1 MNRIYRL
8 CWNAATSQWV
18 AASELARGSRPA
30 ASTTSTARAPRAA
43 SVAVAIS
50 LALGAPGIAY
60 AGQTGGQIVG
70 GSGSIQQ
77 GGAVTTIRQDGS
89 HLSLNWQTFDIGSNE
104 TVNFVQPG
112 RDAIAV
118 NRILGNKAS
127 DIQGHL
133 NANGQVWLINPNGV
147 VFGERAQVNVGGL
160 VASTLDTSDDSLDAR
175 SRTFSGDGKGAV
187 VNKGAIRAA
196 DGGYVALL
204 GNQVS
209 NQGLVSARL
218 GTVAMGGGSA
228 VTLNFEG
235 SQLVNV
241 QVDRSTLDNL
251 VENRQLL
258 QADGGRVFMTA
269 GARDS
274 LLASAVNNTGVV
286 RAQTVENRNGQIVLL
301 GGMTA
306 GHVNV
311 EGTLDAS
318 APNGGNGGSIE
329 TSAAFANLG
338 AAHIT
343 AAAPRGT
350 AGTWLIDPYD
360 LTIDQT
366 AATTISNALNGGTSV
381 TEQTTAGG
389 TQGQG
394 VVNANGFGDITVAAP
409 ITWSNAAATLTLDA
423 YRSIKV
429 NAAIAGT
436 GRVTMKAGSG
446 GTGDIVLAAAVRAD
460 AGATLTAAG
469 HFVNQAGAG
478 ALAAAN
484 GRWLVYSS
492 SPVGD
497 TRDGLTPG
505 FLQYNAPAGTA
516 PLVGGNGFLYA
527 LAPTVALGA
536 PVGQVRKDYDGNT
549 TAALTGANFNA
560 TGLVNGD
567 RIATGTGTYASKDA
581 ASGLQVTTATAASA
595 YAFTAADGM
604 TPVYGYG
611 VSGGGVSANVGV
623 IDPKQL
629 GIAIVNNPTKT
640 YNGTTTATLTGANY
654 LMSGLVAGE
663 SITFGQP
670 NSVAYE
676 SADAGTRTVTANF
689 VPSNFVAANNTKV
702 SNYVLPTVA
711 TGMGTIN
718 KAKVQLSGLIGNDKV
733 YDGTVNGSL
742 DKSHASIFG
751 VIAADASD
759 ATLDTSLGVGLFANA
774 NAGNGKSVT
783 ASGFQLVGNKASNY
797 ELVAQSDITASITP
811 KTLTIGGVSAL
822 NKVYDATT
830 AALLAFDPGTYGL
843 QGVVAG
849 DAVGLLSSGA
859 SASFGTKNVGNG
871 LGVTA
876 TGFALSGAGAGNY
889 RLAQPT
895 GLSANITP
903 APLTLTITGNPTRTY
918 NGTVNANIRA
928 GDVTIQGWQG
938 SDGGSI
944 VQSAGASY
952 DSKDAGTRIVTAA
965 IEASDFAM
973 GAGTSLSNYTFASN
987 ITGLGT
993 IARAP
998 LQWKIVGNPS
1008 KQYDGTT
1015 NATLTGANY
1024 DVYGFIVGEGATV
1037 TQTHGDYATPD
1048 AGIRLVTA
1056 SVGAGDFAP
1065 IAGTNLA
1072 NYILP
1077 TSITGYGYIEK
1088 ADTSGVFVRI
1098 IGVPTRAYNG
1108 TTLATLLSSDYLVT
1122 GNFPTGEGFVITK
1135 TQGTYASKNVGKQP
1149 VMVTLAQG
1157 DYQPVGSTNPDNYQ
1171 PLPTEAF
1178 GTGEITRAI
1187 LTASIVGNPSK
1198 VYDGTTYQTLDVSNY
1213 AISGFASNEGA
1224 DIVPSK
1230 SVHYDTKDV
1239 GTNKTITADM
1249 AVTSYLAHAGTDLS
1263 NYELDF
1269 DATGVGSVTAA
1280 PLHIVGVS
1288 ANGKVYDTTTAAT
1301 LNSGGAR
1308 LIGLVNADAP
1318 NVTLTRGTT
1327 GVFDSADAGSRGVT
1341 ALGFGISGSE
1351 AGNYVLEPLTG
1362 LTATISPFTLN
1373 IANVAALS
1381 RYYDG
1386 TTAISLNTAGASLN
1400 GVYLADAGNVTL
1412 DASAATGSVR
1422 SPNAANGLDVTTSGF
1437 ALAGSRAANYRVN
1450 AVTGLTANIN
1460 KAPIVAT
1467 ITGNPTK
1474 PYDGSNS
1481 VTLLAGDYTLSG
1493 FVNGQGASI
1502 PQSSTSRYLGVNAG
1516 GNVGLASTLSVSD
1529 FVANAGTNL
1538 ANYALPTAA
1547 SGTRGTITPFVINLT
1562 ATRVYD
1568 ATTNAAATLFTD
1580 GNGTVTGVNG
1590 ERVALSGT
1598 GNLVTK
1604 NVGAQRAFQDVGTL
1618 VLGDYNGASAQNY
1631 TLAGGIDWVTITPA
1645 TLLVTGTFADDKV
1658 YDGNRTATLH
1668 GAVLNGVLGSDTVN
1682 LNGTGTGTFN
1692 TKNVGTGKAVA
1703 TAMTIDGTDA
1713 GNYILRQPTDVTASI
1728 SQKHVTVSATG
1739 ITRVYDGTTGA
1750 SATQLSV
1757 DGKVNGDTVT
1767 AGGTKTFDTKD
1778 VGTGKTI
1785 SVSQI
1790 SLGGADAG
1798 NYALDNVTTTTNG
1811 NITTRVVNLNGGRIY
1826 DQTQNAASNTLAMG
1840 NLVGTET
1847 LLLSGTGT
1855 LGGKNVGAYAA
1866 SKTGALSF
1874 ALGTLALADGANG
1887 GKASNYTLVGGTD
1900 TYNVTPAPLTVNGTV
1915 AANKIYD
1922 GNTVAA
1928 LSGSVLSGAYAGD
1941 NVALGNVNV
1950 GTFSDKNVGQGK
1962 TVTTNFG
1969 LTGGDAGNYIL
1980 TQPANVRA
1988 DITAKG
1994 ITVFATGV
2002 NKVYDGTTASLATLG
2017 SADVASGDQVG
2028 FSWTSNQFAD
2038 RNAANGIG
2046 VLVDGI
2052 GLTGTG
2058 AGNYTLLNTQAG
2070 TSANITP
2077 YVIGLNGTRVYD
2089 RTTTAS
2095 AASFGLNGIVNGVA
2109 GEQLQ
2114 LTGAGSTSLKDVA
2127 LYTRASNGTGNLAL
2141 GSLALNGTNGSL
2153 ASNYTLAGGAHQF
2166 RITPFALTVGAS
2178 AQSRVY
2184 DGSKVATAA
2193 LDPLNAFA
2201 GDNLV
2206 LSYGSALFDTKN
2218 VGDGKTVT
2226 VGGITVT
2233 GADAGNYTWNVGTTT
2248 TASITPKAITGAI
2261 VADDRVYDRTTDATT
2276 HGTLSGVVAG
2286 DDLAYTST
2294 EGHFLDKNAANGKT
2308 VIVAGVVGGAD
2319 VGNYVVTSNGT
2330 TLASIAKKAITV
2342 ANTSANKVYDTT
2354 NAAATSLSQTGV
2366 IAGDDVVLGATGS
2379 TFADANAANGKT
2391 VTTTGIALGGADA
2404 DNYTA
2409 NTTATTMANITP
2421 YVLNLQG
2428 TRVYDGSDTIAA
2440 SVLGGSIAGIG
2451 GQVLGLTGAMQVADK
2466 NVGFRK
2472 PATDVTG
2479 MALVDQ
2485 GGALASNY
2493 TFVGGDH
2500 WATITPKAIVVDATG
2515 SNKVYDG
2522 NTLAQVTLGSGGI
2535 VGNDQVTFAGSQAN
2549 YVDRN
2554 AGNGKTILVQGIA
2567 ATGADAGNYAWNAT
2581 ASTFGDITPKAVVG
2595 SIVADGKTYDGTTA
2609 ATTHGT
2615 LAGIVAGDDVA
2626 LGTHGAFLDRNAG
2639 TSKTVAVGG
2648 TLGGGDA
2655 GNYTL
2660 STNVTTTADIARVV
2674 ISLDGTR
2681 VYDGTA
2687 NAAAGMFGQGGLV
2700 GGIAGETLR
2709 LSGTGALASRNV
2721 ATRETVAALG
2731 TLALNDNGGA
2741 LAGNYTLVGGTH
2753 VATVTP
2759 LIVRAGVAAD
2769 DKVYDG
2775 GTAATTH
2782 GALSGVIAG
2791 DDVRLTTSG
2800 RFVDKNAGQGK
2811 TVTVD
2816 GRIDGADAGNY
2827 RLDVAPTT
2835 LASITKR
2842 AVTVS
2847 ATGTN
2852 KFFDGNA
2859 NDIAPLSV
2867 SGVLSGDVVTFA
2879 AASTLFADSAIGLGK
2894 TVTASGIQ
2902 ASGVDAQNYAY
2913 NTVAITSA
2921 DILQNPSQGA
2931 SATAVTQ
2938 MDAVLA
2944 PESIATPYGVAQNLS
2959 VGQYSGNHKKTRKAI
2974 EKNVA
2979 RGDFTSGLS
2988 LRVVDGGVHAPADAM
3003 Q

>member
-18 AASELARGSRPA
+18 AASELARSSRPVPSTA
-30 ASTTSTARAPRAA
+30 ARARAPRAA

-50 LALGAPGIAY
+50 LALGAPGLSH

-70 GSGSIQQ
+70 GNGSIQQ
-77 GGAVTTIRQDGS
+77 GGAVTTIRQDS
-89 HLSLNWQTFDIGSNE
+89 QRLSLNWQTFDIGANE
-104 TVNFVQPG
+104 TVKFVQPG

-133 NANGQVWLINPNGV
+133 DANGQVWLINPNGV

-160 VASTLDTSDDSLDAR
+160 VASTLDTGDDSVDAR

-187 VNKGAIRAA
+187 INKGAIHAA

-209 NQGLVSARL
+209 NQGVVTARL
-218 GTVAMGGGSA
+218 GTVAMAGGSA

-251 VENRQLL
+251 VENRQLV

-286 RAQTVENRNGQIVLL
+286 RAQTVENRDGQIVLL

-318 APNGGNGGSIE
+318 APNGGNGGHIE

-338 AAHIT
+338 AAHVT
-343 AAAPRGT
+343 AAAPRGA

-366 AATTISNALNGGTSV
+366 AATTISNSLNGGTNV

-389 TQGQG
+389 TQGVG
-394 VVNANGFGDITVAAP
+394 VINANGSGDITVAAP
-409 ITWSNAAATLTLDA
+409 ITWTNAAATLTLDA
-423 YRSIKV
+423 YRSINV
-429 NAAIAGT
+429 NAAIGGP
-436 GRVTMKAGSG
+436 GRVTLKAGSG
-446 GTGDIVLAAAVRAD
+446 GTGDIVLGAAIRGDSGV
-460 AGATLTAAG
+460 TLTAAG

-497 TRDGLTPG
+497 TTGGLVPG

-516 PLVGGNGFLYA
+516 PVVGGNGFLYA
-527 LAPTVALGA
+527 LAPTIALGA
-536 PVGQVRKDYDGNT
+536 PVGTVRKDYDGGT
-549 TAALTGANFNA
+549 AAALTGANFNA
-560 TGLVNGD
+560 SGLVNGD
-567 RIATGTGTYASKDA
+567 RIATGSGTYASKDA

-595 YAFTAADGM
+595 YTFTAADGM

-611 VSGGGVSANVGV
+611 VSGGGASANIGV

-640 YNGTTTATLTGANY
+640 YNGTTTATLTGSNY

-663 SITFGQP
+663 SITFSQP
-670 NSVAYE
+670 NTVAYDA
-676 SADAGTRTVTANF
+676 ADAGARTVTATF

-711 TGMGTIN
+711 TGVGTIN

-733 YDGTVNGSL
+733 YDGTANDSL
-742 DKSHASIFG
+742 DKSRASIFG
-751 VIAADASD
+751 VIAADVND
-759 ATLDTSLGVGLFANA
+759 ATLDASAGAGLFADA
-774 NAGNGKSVT
+774 NVGNGKGVT
-783 ASGFQLVGNKASNY
+783 ATGFQLVGSKASNY
-797 ELVAQSDITASITP
+797 ELVTQSDITASITP

-830 AALLAFDPGTYGL
+830 GALLAFDPGTYGL
-843 QGVVAG
+843 QGVVG
-849 DAVGLLSSGA
+849 SDAVALLSTGA
-859 SASFGTKNVGNG
+859 SASFATKNVGNG
-871 LGVTA
+871 LTVTA
-876 TGFALSGAGAGNY
+876 TGFALSGNGAGNY

-918 NGTVNANIRA
+918 NGTVNANLRA
-928 GDVTIQGWQG
+928 GDVTIQGWKG
-938 SDGGSI
+938 SDTGSV

-952 DSKDAGTRIVTAA
+952 DSKDAGTRTVTAA
-965 IEASDFAM
+965 IEASDFNI
-973 GAGTSLSNYTFASN
+973 GSGTSLSNYTFASS

-993 IARAP
+993 IAKAP

-1024 DVYGFIVGEGATV
+1024 DVYGFIVGEGASV
-1037 TQTHGDYATPD
+1037 TQTRGDYATAD

-1056 SVGAGDFAP
+1056 TVGAGDFAP

-1072 NYILP
+1072 NYVLP

-1088 ADTSGVFVRI
+1088 ADTGGVLVRI
-1098 IGVPTRAYNG
+1098 IGVPTRAYDG
-1108 TTLATLLSSDYLVT
+1108 TTLATLLSSDYQVT
-1122 GNFPTGEGFVITK
+1122 GNFPSGEGFVITK

-1149 VMVTLAQG
+1149 VMVTLDQG
-1157 DYQPVGSTNPDNYQ
+1157 DYQPVGNTNPDNYK
-1171 PLPTEAF
+1171 PLPTEAY

-1213 AISGFASNEGA
+1213 DVSGFASGEGA

-1230 SVHYDTKDV
+1230 SVHYDTKNV

-1249 AVTSYLAHAGTDLS
+1249 AVTSYLAHSGTDLS
-1263 NYELDF
+1263 NYQLDF
-1269 DATGVGSVTAA
+1269 DATGTGSITAA

-1301 LNSGGAR
+1301 LNSAGAR
-1308 LIGLVNADAP
+1308 LIGLVGADVS

-1327 GVFDSADAGSRGVT
+1327 GTFDSADAGTRGVT
-1341 ALGFGISGSE
+1341 AIGFGISGSE
-1351 AGNYVLEPLTG
+1351 AGNYTLDPLTG
-1362 LTATISPFTLN
+1362 LSATISPAALN
-1373 IANVAALS
+1373 ILNVAAVS
-1381 RYYDG
+1381 RYYNG
-1386 TTAISLNTAGASLN
+1386 NTAIALNTSGASLS
-1400 GVYLADAGNVTL
+1400 GVFDSDAGNVVL
-1412 DASAATGSVR
+1412 DASSATGSVR
-1422 SPNAANGLDVTTSGF
+1422 SPNAANGLDVTTTGF
-1437 ALAGSRAANYRVN
+1437 GLTGSRASNYRVN
-1450 AVTGLTANIN
+1450 AVTGLQANIN

-1481 VTLLAGDYTLSG
+1481 VTLLAGDYTLTG
-1493 FVNGQGASI
+1493 FVNGQGATI

-1516 GNVGLASTLSVSD
+1516 SNVGLASTLSVSD

-1547 SGTRGTITPFVINLT
+1547 SGTLGTITPFIINLT
-1562 ATRVYD
+1562 STRVYD
-1568 ATTNAAATLFTD
+1568 ATTNAAASLFTD
-1580 GNGTVTGVNG
+1580 GNGTVLGVNG
-1590 ERVALSGT
+1590 ERVSLTGT
-1598 GNLVTK
+1598 GTLVTK
-1604 NVGAQRAFQDVGTL
+1604 NVGSQRAFQDFGTL
-1618 VLGDYNGASAQNY
+1618 ALGNYGGSSAQNY

-1645 TLLVTGTFADDKV
+1645 TLTVSGTFADDKV

-1668 GAVLNGVLGSDTVN
+1668 GALLNGVLGADTVN
-1682 LNGTGTGTFN
+1682 LNGTGTGTFDS
-1692 TKNVGTGKAVA
+1692 KNVGTGKAVA

-1713 GNYILRQPTDVTASI
+1713 MNYVLRQPTDVTASI
-1728 SQKHVTVSATG
+1728 TQKHVTVSATG

-1757 DGKVNGDTVT
+1757 DGKVGNDAVT

-1790 SLGGADAG
+1790 ALSGTDAG
-1798 NYALDNVTTTTNG
+1798 NYALDNATTSTTG
-1811 NITTRVVNLNGGRIY
+1811 NITARVINLSGGRIY
-1826 DQTQNAASNTLAMG
+1826 DQTQVAAAGTLAMS
-1840 NLVGTET
+1840 NLVGGET
-1847 LLLSGTGT
+1847 LVLSGAGA

-1866 SKTGALSF
+1866 SKTGALAF
-1874 ALGTLALADGANG
+1874 ALGTLALGDGGNG

-1900 TYNVTPAPLTVNGTV
+1900 TYNVTRAPLTVNGTV

-1922 GNTVAA
+1922 GNTAA
-1928 LSGSVLSGAYAGD
+1928 SLSGSVLVGAYGGD
-1941 NVALGNVNV
+1941 DIGLGNTAI
-1950 GTFSDKNVGQGK
+1950 GAFSDKNVGQGK
-1962 TVTTNFG
+1962 TVTTSFTLLGN
-1969 LTGGDAGNYIL
+1969 DAGNYAL
-1980 TQPANVRA
+1980 TQPGNVRA

-1994 ITVFATGV
+1994 ITVVATGV
-2002 NKVYDGTTASLATLG
+2002 NKVYDGTTSSTATLG
-2017 SADVASGDQVG
+2017 SADVANGDQV
-2028 FSWTSNQFAD
+2028 SYTWTSNLFAD
-2038 RNAANGIG
+2038 KNVANGIG
-2046 VLVDGI
+2046 VLVGGI

-2058 AGNYTLLNTQAG
+2058 AGNYTLLNTQAS
-2070 TSANITP
+2070 TTANITP
-2077 YVIGLNGTRVYD
+2077 YVLSLQGTRVYD
-2089 RTTTAS
+2089 ATAL
-2095 AASFGLNGIVNGVA
+2095 AAANVFGGSVNGVN
-2109 GEQLQ
+2109 GEVLGLSGSVALADKNVGAQKTPTDISGMSLVDIGNG
-2114 LTGAGSTSLKDVA
+2114 LTGNYSLQG
-2127 LYTRASNGTGNLAL
+2127 GTHWV
-2141 GSLALNGTNGSL
+2141 T
-2153 ASNYTLAGGAHQF
+2153 
-2166 RITPFALTVGAS
+2166 ITPRNITGSITAGDK
-2178 AQSRVY
+2178 VY
-2184 DGSKVATAA
+2184 DGNTTTIAY
-2193 LDPLNAFA
+2193 
-2201 GDNLV
+2201 GV
-2206 LSYGSALFDTKN
+2206 LSGVLANDDVGYAWTLGNFDTKN
-2218 VGDGKTVT
+2218 AGNGKTVT
-2226 VGGITVT
+2226 VSGQVG
-2233 GADAGNYTWNVGTTT
+2233 GADAANYIVTSNATTLANV
-2248 TASITPKAITGAI
+2248 TPKAITGTI
-2261 VADDRVYDRTTDATT
+2261 LADDRVYDRTTGATT
-2276 HGTLSGVVAG
+2276 HGALSGVIG
-2286 DDLAYTST
+2286 IDDVRYTST
-2294 EGHFLDKNAANGKT
+2294 SGQFLDKNAGYGKT
-2308 VIVAGVVGGAD
+2308 VVVVGVVGGAD
-2319 VGNYVVTSNGT
+2319 KDNYVVTSNGT
-2330 TLASIAKKAITV
+2330 TLASIAAKAITV
-2342 ANTSANKVYDTT
+2342 ANTSTNKVYDTT
-2354 NAAATSLSQTGV
+2354 NAASTSLSQTGV

-2379 TFADANAANGKT
+2379 TFADANAATGKT
-2391 VTTTGIALGGADA
+2391 VTTTGIGLGGADA
-2404 DNYTA
+2404 ANYTA
-2409 NTTATTMANITP
+2409 NTTATTLADITP
-2421 YVLNLQG
+2421 YVLDLQG
-2428 TRVYDGSDTIAA
+2428 TRVYDGSNVIAA

-2466 NVGFRK
+2466 NVGTRK
-2472 PATDVTG
+2472 PATDVSG
-2479 MALVDQ
+2479 MSLVDQ

-2493 TFVGGDH
+2493 TFFGGDH

-2522 NTLAQVTLGSGGI
+2522 NTIAQASLGSAGI
-2535 VGNDQVTFAGSQAN
+2535 VGNDQVTFTGSQAN
-2549 YVDRN
+2549 YSDRN
-2554 AGNGKTILVQGIA
+2554 AGTGKTIVVQGITA
-2567 ATGADAGNYAWNAT
+2567 AGGDVGNYTWNTT
-2581 ASTFGDITPKAVVG
+2581 AQTLGDITPKAIVG

-2615 LAGIVAGDDVA
+2615 LAGVVTGDDVSV
-2626 LGTHGAFLDRNAG
+2626 GTQGVFVDRNAG
-2639 TSKTVAVGG
+2639 TGKTVNVGG

-2655 GNYTL
+2655 GNYAL
-2660 STNVTTTADIARVV
+2660 STNATTLADIGRVV

-2687 NAAAGMFGQGGLV
+2687 AAAAAMFGQDGLV
-2700 GGIAGETLR
+2700 AGIAGETLR

-2721 ATRETVAALG
+2721 ATRETVAGIG

-2741 LAGNYTLVGGTH
+2741 LAVNYTLLGGTH

-2759 LIVRAGVAAD
+2759 LLVRAGVSAD

-2775 GTAATTH
+2775 STSATTH
-2782 GALSGVIAG
+2782 GALSGVLAG

-2800 RFVDKNAGQGK
+2800 RFLDKNAGQGK
-2811 TVTVD
+2811 TVAVD
-2816 GRIDGADAGNY
+2816 GRIDGVDAGNY

-2842 AVTVS
+2842 AVTIS

-2859 NDIAPLSV
+2859 NDVAPLSV

-2879 AASTLFADSAIGLGK
+2879 ASSTLFSDSAIGLGK

-2902 ASGVDAQNYAY
+2902 ASGADAQNYAY
-2913 NTVAITSA
+2913 NTVAVTSA

-2931 SATAVTQ
+2931 SSTAVAQ

-2959 VGQYSGNHKKTRKAI
+2959 VGQYSGNHKKTRKAV
-2974 EKNVA
+2974 EKNVS
-2979 RGDFTSGLS
+2979 RSDFTSGLS
-2988 LRVVDGGVHAPADAM
+2988 LRLVDGGVRAPADAM